1 MADRRRTAKSVSK
14 RRYGEA
20 RQKFRTK
27 GRIPFHGV
35 EKVCFPPSSPRTT
48 IAKIG
53 PEFSSVAPRGE
64 YELRE
69 FEVTANGRSLSYP
82 PCPSRSFSLSR
93 IIGPNCE
100 TLPAPRVRIMSP
112 SCATAVAAS
121 TASAGELTEGAF
133 FAFLSRTGG
142 ARGSPP

>member
-82 PCPSRSFSLSR
+82 PCPSRLHH
-93 IIGPNCE
+93 
-100 TLPAPRVRIMSP
+100 
-112 SCATAVAAS
+112 
-121 TASAGELTEGAF
+121 
-133 FAFLSRTGG
+133 
-142 ARGSPP
+142 RGSWCHRGCRRGQTRPDRRALARRCL